1 VGEVGAHEGLDDL
14 VVPPFPTEQVPQTL
28 LDRGVVQGWHAPPFR
43 RTRLSVIAGIGQND
57 TSASRQP
64 RSGAATTGIP
74 RHLKCWSA
82 GLNATIDEH
91 VPIRRLNA

>member
-28 LDRGVVQGWHAPPFR
+28 LDRGVVQGWHAPPSR
-43 RTRLSVIAGIGQND
+43 RTRLSAIAGIGRND

-64 RSGAATTGIP
+64 RSGATTTGTP
-74 RHLKCWSA
+74 SAPEVLVSGPQRH
-82 GLNATIDEH
+82 D
-91 VPIRRLNA
+91 